1 MKRQLEEI
9 REKALCYLVACLL
22 AQGVTSPALAAST
35 TGSEALPASV
45 RVQSLGVTCPSTAQ
59 VETVLRDVL
68 GSGESATSE
77 WVLSYG
83 RDPAAPAA
91 GQESSIWMELLSP
104 TGQRVAWRRFPHDSC
119 DSTAIASAMAVVVER
134 SLHALGWTRGEPL
147 PEAGPP
153 KQQEPVPTP
162 PARSPPPPRLI
173 LGAGPAVGS
182 SAQFGGNLLV
192 EARVRVADALSLRL
206 GGSVLAGQ
214 ESQTVGSGK
223 AQVNSRH
230 LTAAALSTFARGRVH
245 LDAGLVLQLSIDQG
259 KTQDLLEVANGTRE
273 SLAAGLLLG
282 VGVRLSARWRIALDI
297 TGLRQVASADFVV
310 DLDGTR
316 TVVLPPPTWQ
326 GIACAKLEFVMW
338 P

>member
-1 MKRQLEEI
+1 MKRLLEEI
-9 REKALCYLVACLL
+9 CKKTLGCLVAWLI
-22 AQGVTSPALAAST
+22 AQGLPSLALAAT
-35 TGSEALPASV
+35 APGSDALPASV

-68 GSGESATSE
+68 GSGENATSE

-83 RDPAAPAA
+83 RHPAAPAA
-91 GQESSIWMELLSP
+91 GQESSIWMELLGP
-104 TGQRVAWRRFPHDSC
+104 TGQRVAWRQFPRDSGDC
-119 DSTAIASAMAVVVER
+119 AAIASAMAVVVER
-134 SLHALGWTRGEPL
+134 SLHALGWPRGEPL

-182 SAQFGGNLLV
+182 SSQFGGNLLV
-192 EARVRVADALSLRL
+192 EARVRVAGPLSLCL

-214 ESQTVGSGK
+214 ENQTVGSGK

-230 LTAAALSTFARGRVH
+230 LTAAALSTFARDRVH
-245 LDAGLVLQLSIDQG
+245 LDTGLLLLVSIDQG

-282 VGVRLSARWRIALDI
+282 MGVRLSSRWRIALDVA
-297 TGLRQVASADFVV
+297 GLRQVAGADFVV
-310 DLDGTR
+310 NLDGTR

-326 GIACAKLEFVMW
+326 GVACAKLEFVMW